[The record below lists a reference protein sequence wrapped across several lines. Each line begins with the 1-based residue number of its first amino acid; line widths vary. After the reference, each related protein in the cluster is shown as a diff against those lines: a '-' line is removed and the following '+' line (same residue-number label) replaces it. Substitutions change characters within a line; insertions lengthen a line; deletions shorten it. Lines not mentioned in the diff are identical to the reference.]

1 MRTILIHCFV
11 ILFWFACSA
20 QAVQPEIVI
29 GTSYS
34 PPLSTREDDG
44 YFDLLL
50 AEAFSRLGMKARTLM
65 LPAGRSLKDA
75 NNGHL
80 DGEVGRVQGIDQV
93 YPSLVMV
100 PEPVL
105 SERRFTAF
113 SVGMNPE
120 IHEWEDLSPYNVG
133 YVRGWK
139 IFEKKSGSAKSLV
152 PVDDTEMLFQSLK
165 KGRIDVALS
174 AELDGLAMA
183 KKLGIQDVRVL
194 AEPLAAK
201 KMYLYLHK
209 RHKDL
214 TAPLAGA
221 LRALKEEGA
230 VEEIRRRVSRKYIE
244 FRPGS

>member
-1 MRTILIHCFV
+1 LQKIFFCFLMIFIWLATPV
-11 ILFWFACSA
+11 KGSR
-20 QAVQPEIVI
+20 PEIII

-34 PPLSTREDDG
+34 PPLSTQEDDG

-50 AEAFSRLGMKARTLM
+50 DEAFSRLGMSAETVM

-75 NNGHL
+75 DNGHL
-80 DGEVGRVQGIDQV
+80 DGDVGRVRGIERV
-93 YPSLVMV
+93 HPNLVMV

-113 SVGMNPE
+113 SVGMDPE
-120 IHEWEDLSPYNVG
+120 IHSWDDLSPYNVG

-139 IFEKKSGSAKSLV
+139 IFEDNSGAAKSVV

-165 KGRIDVALS
+165 KGRIDIALS

-183 KKLGIQDVRVL
+183 KKLGIEGIRVL
-194 AEPLAAK
+194 DEPLAAK
-201 KMYLYLHK
+201 KMYLYLHES
-209 RHKDL
+209 RKDL
-214 TAPLAGA
+214 IEPLAGA
-221 LRALKEEGA
+221 LRALKNEGA
-230 VEEIRRRVSRKYIE
+230 VKEIRRRVSRKYIV